1 MVNLKILNILKY
13 KLVRLIER
21 NPTLNLFVYNNIK
34 YLKFLLPHEKDYLGM
49 KKICKNSPD
58 KVIIDVGAN
67 LGISTM
73 GFRQMGFKNKIYI
86 FEPNPEIFNKYLI
99 PIKKKYQ
106 NIFLKNFALGHKN
119 TTEDLFIPY
128 YENEAIHYFGSF
140 DKQYIYNSIKMT
152 FPSIISKVKLKKK
165 KIKINKFD
173 DLNLKIKPHFIK
185 IDVEGYDHYVLRG
198 LLKTIKKH
206 KPIFLIEYNQENF
219 FKIKKYLKN
228 YKNYIYDIKLDKLI
242 EFKKKSFKNKISRSS
257 KTNLLSS
264 RNIYFVPK

>member
-1 MVNLKILNILKY
+1 MFNLKILNILKY

-21 NPTLNLFVYNNIK
+21 NPTLNLLVYNNIK

-49 KKICKNSPD
+49 KKICKNSMD
-58 KVIIDVGAN
+58 EVIVDIGAN

-73 GFRQMGFKNKIYI
+73 GFRQMGFRNKIYI
-86 FEPNPEIFNKYLI
+86 FEPNFEIFKKHLI
-99 PIKKKYQ
+99 PIKKKYK
-106 NIFLKNFALGHKN
+106 NIFLKNFALGNKN

-128 YENEAIHYFGSF
+128 YKNEQIHYFGSF
-140 DKQYIYNSIKMT
+140 DKQYIYSSIKMT
-152 FPSIISKVKLKKK
+152 FPNIISKIKLKKK
-165 KIKINKFD
+165 KISINKFD

-185 IDVEGYDHYVLRG
+185 IDVEGYDHYVLSG
-198 LLKTIKKH
+198 MLKTIKKF

-219 FKIKKYLKN
+219 FEIKKYLKE
-228 YKNYIYDIKLDKLI
+228 YDNYIYDIKLDKLI
-242 EFKKKSFKNKISRSS
+242 KFKKRSFKNKISRSS